1 MAIAQAPPRR
11 SQSVRP
17 AAVRTDPERPIPAG
31 PGARDTG
38 IDLVRALCV
47 VAVITLH
54 GLQVGVTLDRSGP
67 VLEYATVGAAW
78 YAPLTWIL
86 QVMPIFFVIGG
97 FAGSLAFA
105 RMREKGGTAVDF
117 VVGRV
122 HRLLVPAV
130 LTIATAGIALALL
143 LSIGVPADLVQLTG
157 TRYGEPLWFLGVFL
171 ACQALLPALLFAHE
185 RAPRATLLSLVTSA
199 VLVDMLRGVTG
210 IDAIGYLNI
219 AFVWLALQQVGFF
232 LAEGRID
239 ALSRRTR
246 ALGGLA
252 AVVLLAGT
260 VAAGVFSP
268 DLIANLNPPTT
279 ALLLVGAAQTA
290 VLSLLRGRIT
300 QFSTRPR
307 VAAFTAF
314 VTARTMTIYLW
325 NLTVLLTL
333 AGVSAFLAMNGAL
346 ALPEPSS
353 LGWWLTRPVWLA
365 LAFLLTAAAGWALG
379 GSERIRLLRP
389 TTSARRTTQAV
400 LLGLTGVLV
409 LLLAGT
415 TVLHV
420 VIALAAILAALARIR
435 ASRSRTG
442 PAGGQEQRRDGA
454 APRDATILAEVTPRR
469 DG

>member
-1 MAIAQAPPRR
+1 MAIAQAPTRPTP
-11 SQSVRP
+11 SVRP
-17 AAVRTDPERPIPAG
+17 AAVHAAAERPVPAR

-47 VAVITLH
+47 VAVIALH
-54 GLQVGVTLDRSGP
+54 GLQVGVTVDRSGP

-78 YAPLTWIL
+78 YPPLTWLL

-97 FAGSLAFA
+97 FAGMLAY
-105 RMREKGGTAVDF
+105 RRTREKGGTAVDF

-130 LTIATAGIALALL
+130 LTIATAGIALAFL
-143 LSIGVPADLVQLTG
+143 LSIGVPPDLVQQTG
-157 TRYGEPLWFLGVFL
+157 IRYGEPLWFLGVFL
-171 ACQALLPALLFAHE
+171 ASQALLPALLVAHE
-185 RAPRATLLSLVTSA
+185 KAPRATLIGLVTSA
-199 VLVDMLRGVTG
+199 VLVDALRAVTG

-219 AFVWLALQQVGFF
+219 AFVWLALQQAGFF

-252 AVVLLAGT
+252 AGMLLAGT
-260 VAAGVFSP
+260 VTAGVFSP

-290 VLSLLRGRIT
+290 VLSLLRDRIT
-300 QFSTRPR
+300 QLSIRPR

-325 NLTVLLTL
+325 NLTALLTL
-333 AGVSAFLAMNGAL
+333 AAISAFLAMNGAL
-346 ALPEPSS
+346 VLPEPSS

-365 LAFLLTAAAGWALG
+365 LAFLLTAAVGWALG
-379 GSERIRLLRP
+379 GSERLRLPRP
-389 TTSARRTTQAV
+389 TTSARRAAQAV

-435 ASRSRTG
+435 A
-442 PAGGQEQRRDGA
+442 
-454 APRDATILAEVTPRR
+454 PRR
-469 DG
+469 PTPTSPVPVAQMDTVRTPTGHAE